1 MNFNS
6 LAALAAVSLSLAA
19 PAGAATLGVADFD
32 NPTITTFTG
41 IGNGVQPSLVV
52 DGNTYSAPQ
61 GVARGVYNIT
71 GMSGDMLNN
80 VFEDLGSISIA
91 FGTAVDQAG
100 LFFGTNSPM
109 DARLT
114 FFSGASILHT
124 SIQSSGDSEA
134 TFYGWES
141 TGAQITD
148 ILIEDLTANSAI
160 VVIDNV
166 YFGDAAPVPLPA
178 SLPLLAA
185 GLLGLGYLRRRNR
198 VQ

>member
-1 MNFNS
+1 MN
-6 LAALAAVSLSLAA
+6 LKPLAAAALAVLSLSL
-19 PAGAATLGVADFD
+19 PAGAATIGTSDFD
-32 NPTITTFTG
+32 NPTITTITG
-41 IGNGVQPSLVV
+41 IGNGVQSSLTI
-52 DGNTYSAPQ
+52 DGNTYTAPQ

-80 VFEDLGSISIA
+80 VFDDLGSISIA
-91 FGTAVDQAG
+91 FGSAVDQAG
-100 LFFGTNSPM
+100 LFFGTTLPM

-124 SIQSSGDSEA
+124 TIQSSGDSEA

-141 TGAQITD
+141 TGAQITN
-148 ILIEDLTANSAI
+148 ILIEDLTENSRI
-160 VVIDNV
+160 LVIDNV

-198 VQ
+198 A